1 MIGGIYGDSLIVMKE
16 GEGREI
22 RPSGAD
28 CQSKNADFG
37 EGAKGFASGIICGRF
52 QVFGNRTG
60 YRGRTRQT
68 SDPSLLR
75 MFYT

>member
-37 EGAKGFASGIICGRF
+37 EGGEGVCLRYNLRQISGFWKS
-52 QVFGNRTG
+52 NRLP
-60 YRGRTRQT
+60 RA
-68 SDPSLLR
+68 DAADK
-75 MFYT
+75 